1 MSKKRKLFILGI
13 LISIIFLY
21 LSLRGFNLHL
31 VTETIKRL
39 NLWLLLAGS
48 LLFIISHLVR
58 SYRWKTMLRHYKN
71 ISYVHSVGSFFI
83 GIFGNNIFPGRL
95 GDLWRAVIIK
105 EREDVPRSLALAS
118 LLVERILDGIAILLF
133 AAVIVKIIEAPG
145 WVDEA
150 IFYLGIILAAGVI
163 LLFVFTEIYERHGK
177 HKTTKLAEIFGNVAK
192 GFEIMRNPLTLLALS
207 LLTLVAWVFEGA
219 SFYVFLK
226 AFNLSFHPSL
236 PIAILFIINLV
247 VSIPAAPGA
256 LGTFEYG
263 IVLSLSLYGFEK
275 STALTVAIVIHAL
288 RYASGSLL
296 GLTFASIWHIK
307 PMEEEK
313 KLEEETEKFL
323 EGKDPNST
331 SH

>member
-31 VTETIKRL
+31 VIETIKSL

-48 LLFIISHLVR
+48 LLFVISHLVR

-71 ISYVHSVGSFFI
+71 ISYVHSLGSFFI
-83 GIFGNNIFPGRL
+83 GIFGNNIFPGRF

-105 EREDVPRSLALAS
+105 ERENIPRSLALAS

-133 AAVIVKIIEAPG
+133 AAVIVKIVKAPG

-150 IFYLGIILAAGVI
+150 IFYLGILLAVGVI

-192 GFEIMRNPLTLLALS
+192 GFEIMRNPLTLLVLS
-207 LLTLVAWVFEGA
+207 LLTLVAWGFEGA

-236 PIAILFIINLV
+236 PIAILFITNLV

-275 STALTVAIVIHAL
+275 STALTVAIVMHAL

-313 KLEEETEKFL
+313 RLEEETEKFL
-323 EGKDPNST
+323 EGEDPNAN

>member
-1 MSKKRKLFILGI
+1 MSRKRKLFILGI
-13 LISIIFLY
+13 LISFIFLY
-21 LSLRGFNLHL
+21 LSLRGFNLRL
-31 VTETIKRL
+31 VIETIKRL
-39 NLWLLLAGS
+39 NLWMLLAGS
-48 LLFIISHLVR
+48 ILFVISHLIR
-58 SYRWKTMLRHYKN
+58 SYRWKAMLMHYKN

-105 EREDVPRSLALAS
+105 ERENIPRSLALAS
-118 LLVERILDGIAILLF
+118 LLVERILDGTAILLF
-133 AAVIVKIIEAPG
+133 AAIIVKIVQAPG

-150 IFYLGIILAAGVI
+150 IFYLGILLAVGVI
-163 LLFVFTEIYERHGK
+163 LLFIFTEIYEKHGK
-177 HKTTKLAEIFGNVAK
+177 HRTTKLAEIMGNVAK
-192 GFEIMRNPLTLLALS
+192 GFEIMRNPLTLLVLS
-207 LLTLVAWVFEGA
+207 LLTLIAWGFEGA

-296 GLTFASIWHIK
+296 GLVFASIWHIK

-313 KLEEETEKFL
+313 RLEEETEKFL
-323 EGKDPNST
+323 EGEDPNT
-331 SH
+331 NLH